1 MISVCVRLRHIY
13 SHIQTCT
20 RNEALKL
27 FEDMF
32 SVDFSLNRTGIRSK
46 GHHKLLCRHIQE
58 TFSPDWYYLSK
69 FSADFLNIP
78 VVQVSTSTKFVSHR
92 SIRRPEAATVFVLF
106 QILAEFQRWSY
117 NKAWTSRKKGQ
128 ISECSS
134 GTSEYQCIIPT
145 GI

>member
-1 MISVCVRLRHIY
+1 MAGNPMISVCVRLRYIY

-20 RNEALKL
+20 RNEAWKL

-78 VVQVSTSTKFVSHR
+78 VVPVSTSTEFVSHR

-106 QILAEFQRWSY
+106 QILAEFQGWSY
-117 NKAWTSRKKGQ
+117 SKA
-128 ISECSS
+128 
-134 GTSEYQCIIPT
+134 
-145 GI
+145 

>member
-1 MISVCVRLRHIY
+1 MAGDPMISVCVRLRHIY

-46 GHHKLLCRHIQE
+46 GHHKLLYRHIQE

-78 VVQVSTSTKFVSHR
+78 VVPVSTSTEFVSHR
-92 SIRRPEAATVFVLF
+92 SIGRPEAAIVFVFF

-117 NKAWTSRKKGQ
+117 SKA
-128 ISECSS
+128 
-134 GTSEYQCIIPT
+134 
-145 GI
+145 